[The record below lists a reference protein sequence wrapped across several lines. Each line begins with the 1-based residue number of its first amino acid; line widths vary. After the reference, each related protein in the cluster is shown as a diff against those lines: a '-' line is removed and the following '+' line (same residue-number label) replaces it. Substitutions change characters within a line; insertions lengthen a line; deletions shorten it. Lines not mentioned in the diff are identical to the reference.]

1 MPVIQEESLDQSHPL
16 LLNPGRQQ
24 ASTLN
29 SRTATYGLKQGLN
42 EVKDRWRGVR
52 EITLLG
58 QGFPEASAH
67 VWESS
72 PSMSL
77 PNA

>member
-1 MPVIQEESLDQSHPL
+1 MATWQGPGWTLGQAENPDLLHARHSGRISGSSHPL

-42 EVKDRWRGVR
+42 EVKDR
-52 EITLLG
+52 
-58 QGFPEASAH
+58 
-67 VWESS
+67 
-72 PSMSL
+72 
-77 PNA
+77 